1 MEENITL
8 LLKALGLKGVLS
20 AFEELTT
27 SERKKLNH
35 DIFATLLEREKAFR
49 QSRSF
54 MYRLDKAKLPQ
65 IKTLEDFDFEESEMD
80 KTQIETLLTAE
91 FIAQHENIILH
102 GATGSGKSH
111 IGSALAYKAIQLGYR
126 VYFVKFTTLARNL
139 LEANSER
146 DALRYMQRLQHFNL
160 LVVDELGYQAID
172 KQAGVLLF
180 ELFSACYEKNS
191 LLITTHLEFKEWGDI
206 FGNKKATKAMI
217 DRLTHHAQLIYTGE
231 DSWRLRSKKSKSTNK
246 KK

>member
-1 MEENITL
+1 MDDNIQL
-8 LLKALGLKGVLS
+8 LLKALGLKGLLS
-20 AFEELTT
+20 AFEELTET
-27 SERKKLNH
+27 ERKKISH
-35 DIFATLLEREKAFR
+35 AVFVSLLESEKSFR

-65 IKTLEDFDFEESEMD
+65 IKTFEDFDFKNAEVD
-80 KTQIETLLTAE
+80 TKKIETLLTAD
-91 FIAQHENIILH
+91 FISKHENIILQ
-102 GATGSGKSH
+102 GGTGSGKSH
-111 IGSALAYKAIQLGYR
+111 IGNALAYKAIQIGYK
-126 VYFVKFTTLARNL
+126 VHFVKFNTLARNL

-160 LVVDELGYQAID
+160 LVIDELGYLPVD

-191 LLITTHLEFKEWGDI
+191 LLITTSLEFKEWGDI

-231 DSWRLRSKKSKSTNK
+231 ESWRLRSKNK
-246 KK
+246 K

>member
-1 MEENITL
+1 MDDNIQL
-8 LLKALGLKGVLS
+8 LLKALGLKGLLS
-20 AFEELTT
+20 AFEELTET
-27 SERKKLNH
+27 ERNKISH
-35 DIFATLLEREKAFR
+35 AVFVSLLESEKSFR

-65 IKTLEDFDFEESEMD
+65 IKTFEDFDFKNAD
-80 KTQIETLLTAE
+80 VDTKKIETLLTAD
-91 FIAQHENIILH
+91 FISKHENIILQ
-102 GATGSGKSH
+102 GGTGSGKSH
-111 IGSALAYKAIQLGYR
+111 IGNALAYKAIQIGYK
-126 VYFVKFTTLARNL
+126 VHFVKFNTLARNL

-160 LVVDELGYQAID
+160 LVIDELGYLPVD

-191 LLITTHLEFKEWGDI
+191 LLITTSLEFKEWGDI

-231 DSWRLRSKKSKSTNK
+231 ESWRLRSKNTK
-246 KK
+246 

>member
-1 MEENITL
+1 MEDNIQL
-8 LLKALGLKGVLS
+8 LLKALGLKGLLS
-20 AFEELTT
+20 AFEELTET
-27 SERKKLNH
+27 ERKKVSH
-35 DIFATLLEREKAFR
+35 AVFVSLLEREKSFR

-65 IKTLEDFDFEESEMD
+65 IKTFEDFDFKHTEVDTKKIEE
-80 KTQIETLLTAE
+80 LLTAD
-91 FIAQHENIILH
+91 FIAKHENIILR
-102 GATGSGKSH
+102 GGTGSGKSH
-111 IGSALAYKAIQLGYR
+111 IGNALAYKAIQIGYK
-126 VYFVKFTTLARNL
+126 VHFIKFNTLARNL

-146 DALRYMQRLQHFNL
+146 EALRYMQRLQHFNL
-160 LVVDELGYQAID
+160 LVIDELGYLPVD

-191 LLITTHLEFKEWGDI
+191 LLITTSLEFKEWGDI

-231 DSWRLRSKKSKSTNK
+231 ESWRLRSKNK
-246 KK
+246 K